1 MRDTQLLR
9 RNVNRITNEEK
20 RVVNDLLC
28 RINKINVELSNH
40 CVEREN
46 QRHISTKQVEECLR
60 NAKFEN
66 VVEISCKE
74 FRHKM
79 TPRLVIVSDKVY
91 RNENGRYRVAVVVNC
106 RTLQI
111 VTTYNAY
118 LHNRYKEVQ
127 HDDWNFV
134 EYLR

>member
-1 MRDTQLLR
+1 MRDNNLLR
-9 RNVNRITNEEK
+9 KNVNLITKEERNVVI
-20 RVVNDLLC
+20 DLLC
-28 RINKINVELSNH
+28 RINKMNVELSRH

-46 QRHISTKQVEECLR
+46 QRHISTRQVEECLR
-60 NAKFEN
+60 NAKIEN

-91 RNENGRYRVAVVVNC
+91 KNENGRYRVAVVVNC

-118 LHNRYKEVQ
+118 LHNRYKEVK
-127 HDDWNFV
+127 HDDWNLV

>member
-1 MRDTQLLR
+1 MRDNNLLR
-9 RNVNRITNEEK
+9 RNVNLITKEE
-20 RVVNDLLC
+20 RNVVIDLLC
-28 RINKINVELSNH
+28 RINKMNVELSRH

-46 QRHISTKQVEECLR
+46 QRHISTRQVEECLR
-60 NAKFEN
+60 NAKIEN

-91 RNENGRYRVAVVVNC
+91 KNENGRYRVAVVVNC

-118 LHNRYKEVQ
+118 LHNRYKEVK
-127 HDDWNFV
+127 HDDWNLV

>member
-1 MRDTQLLR
+1 MKDTQLLR
-9 RNVNRITNEEK
+9 KNVNRITNEEK
-20 RVVNDLLC
+20 VVVNELLS
-28 RINKINVELSNH
+28 RINKMNVDLSRH

-46 QRHISTKQVEECLR
+46 QRHITTQQIQECLK
-60 NAKFEN
+60 NAKFDN
-66 VVEISCKE
+66 IVEISCKE

-118 LHNRYKEVQ
+118 LHNRYKEVK
-127 HDDWNFV
+127 HDNWNLVDF
-134 EYLR
+134 LH

>member
-1 MRDTQLLR
+1 MRDEKLIR
-9 RNVNRITNEEK
+9 RNVKRITTEEK
-20 RVVNDLLC
+20 RAVNELLS
-28 RINKINVELSNH
+28 RINKNH
-40 CVEREN
+40 VVLCRHAVEREN
-46 QRHISTKQVEECLR
+46 ERRIDTNQVEECLK

-91 RNENGRYRVAVVVNC
+91 KNENGRYRVAVVVNC
-106 RTLQI
+106 HTLQI

-118 LHNRYKEVQ
+118 LHNRYKEVK

-134 EYLR
+134 DYLH

>member
-1 MRDTQLLR
+1 MKDTKLLR
-9 RNVNRITNEEK
+9 KNVNLITKEERNVVNE
-20 RVVNDLLC
+20 LLS
-28 RINKINVELSNH
+28 RINKMNVELSHH

-46 QRHISTKQVEECLR
+46 QRQITTEQVVECLK
-60 NAKFEN
+60 NAKFDN

-91 RNENGRYRVAVVVNC
+91 KNENGRYRVAVVVNC

-118 LHNRYKEVQ
+118 LHNRYKTVK